1 MPNSSYALDEQIT
14 VADLYIAYWL
24 AFGISFKI
32 IPYDEA
38 FKPFLK
44 TIQQRDAVKD
54 VAWIQSI

>member
-14 VADLYIAYWL
+14 VEDLYIAYWL

-32 IPYDEA
+32 IANDEA

-54 VAWIQSI
+54 VAWIQRI

>member
-24 AFGISFKI
+24 AFGISFKMI
-32 IPYDEA
+32 ADHEA

-54 VAWIQSI
+54 VAWTQSN

>member
-1 MPNSSYALDEQIT
+1 MPSSSCALDEQIT
-14 VADLYIAYWL
+14 VADLFIAYWL

-32 IPYDEA
+32 IANDEA

-54 VAWIQSI
+54 VAWIQRI

>member
-14 VADLYIAYWL
+14 VEDLYIAYWL
-24 AFGISFKI
+24 AFGISFKMI
-32 IPYDEA
+32 ADHEA

-54 VAWIQSI
+54 VAWTQSN